1 MKTYLIRINTIDNL
15 FADYMVEANNL
26 FEAKEKAKNAFFRDY
41 PGANININL
50 ELENAT
56 SKALTEIMS
65 IIKGAN

>member
-15 FADYMVEANNL
+15 FADYMVEAKNL

-41 PGANININL
+41 PGANKNIKL
-50 ELENAT
+50 EIEKPNNRI
-56 SKALTEIMS
+56 LTEIID

>member
-15 FADYMVEANNL
+15 FADYMIEAKNL

-41 PGANININL
+41 PGANKNIKL
-50 ELENAT
+50 EIEKPNNRI
-56 SKALTEIMS
+56 LTEIID

>member
-15 FADYMVEANNL
+15 FADYMVEAKNL

-41 PGANININL
+41 PGANKNIKL
-50 ELENAT
+50 EIEKPT
-56 SKALTEIMS
+56 DKILTEIID

>member
-26 FEAKEKAKNAFFRDY
+26 FEASLKARTAFFRDY
-41 PGANININL
+41 PRANKNIKL
-50 ELENAT
+50 ELENTT
-56 SKALTEIMS
+56 SKTLTEIMS